1 MLGKKYSLG
10 STFESTGEQRIKLA
24 NFDELKSQGADI
36 ASFLESFKPNPGFTY
51 LHVIAMGAGEYYGCN
66 VNGDYFPEKD
76 LIARHHTF
84 VEQAK
89 VFKEHDNKPTSPSF
103 GNVVFSWYNPKMH
116 RVELILAL
124 DKIKGEEFIRRQD
137 AGEQLEVSMG
147 CFPAGTLI
155 TMADGSQKPIETV
168 APGER
173 VRTHRGRP
181 RKVVTAMTHYYTD
194 KVYTFNISGQS
205 ETLTATK
212 EHPILIRRYSDFIE
226 SGEGQ
231 CPVCGKHVRQVYTH
245 VLRKQDNLHKVY
257 LAEQNEKKYD
267 YIEQWVE
274 ASEVKLGDY
283 VVTPIYKQDSQFKSI
298 GSRDISLAR
307 LLGYFLAEG
316 SYVKNA
322 KGKYR
327 AIQFNFADTEV
338 EYHQEVLSC
347 LADMSAKKPTYQIR
361 ESKHVACISLYDK
374 DLAELFYNYIG
385 EYSHSKHLS
394 TEIFNWPQELQLAF
408 LGAYMDGDGSWNKIH
423 KALCSSTIS
432 KTLRYDIEQLAALCG
447 IKTTT
452 YNYKGKHHQIYVTKI
467 ARDGLHKLN
476 RYSTKIANDKCTWTS
491 AFLAQTFIHKDA
503 IVRKIVG
510 IKITETKNLP
520 VYNLSVEEDESFV
533 AENVAVHNC
542 RVRFDVCSICGN
554 KATAKNPYC
563 EHIKYHKREVYPDG
577 KQAYMINVNPTF
589 FDISIVRRRAD
600 KIAYVLNKVASINSA
615 ASLMGKNAEL
625 FEHLSSELETSLIPL
640 APTPDEAIFAI
651 PDNDDMQKIAAT
663 LNDREEQEKLA
674 MVKRIKAQAVRVL
687 QKGIE
692 EALPALER
700 VEPDLPVA
708 LLDRMARRHSIEDIL
723 HSFFLNAI
731 PMKPKE
737 FTRIIIVQ
745 NGIPLE
751 QFNNVLAGVRAARP
765 ANQISQ
771 GHYQKEIGSLLEKFL
786 IDRSSFLPAV
796 MHRMDKVK
804 TSAALNMNVPMAY
817 YDLNPNLNFGHVRRP
832 APYTEIN
839 QSIDAIPVYRN
850 SYAQTPVMMSPVQVE
865 EQKLRP
871 KLKEP
876 HMGPVK
882 TGLTLGALYA
892 AYKTHGALDTIL
904 KDPKNMALV
913 ALLAGLVA
921 QKLDSRKP
929 GGQENGRVKTA
940 GFVKSFGG
948 KIALPFVGVH
958 LLAGH
963 YRNQYNHGKDLNF
976 AERYVAENPDML
988 SLIAP
993 VAINYALKKHAAI
1006 ELPDD
1011 IDYDIPEED
1020 VEKIAEFSD
1029 KVSDFA
1035 NAAVPGI
1042 ILRGRRH
1049 SILSSIVDQAI
1060 DQKIINQFTSS

>member
-10 STFESTGEQRIKLA
+10 STFEATGEQRIKLA

-89 VFKEHDNKPTSPSF
+89 VFKEHDNKPTSTSF

-168 APGER
+168 APGES
-173 VRTHRGRP
+173 VRTHMGRP
-181 RKVVTAMTHYYTD
+181 RKVVTAMTHRYTG
-194 KVYTFNISGQS
+194 KMYTFTIAATPNIP
-205 ETLTATK
+205 EHTITATQ
-212 EHPILIRRYSDFIE
+212 EHPIL
-226 SGEGQ
+226 
-231 CPVCGKHVRQVYTH
+231 
-245 VLRKQDNLHKVY
+245 VY
-257 LAEQNEKKYD
+257 LDLNTAIDQA
-267 YIEQWVE
+267 E
-274 ASEVKLGDY
+274 ASLDWVDAQNIKLGDRVIQNPY
-283 VVTPIYKQDSQFKSI
+283 EESSYTVFECGEVTNIAVE
-298 GSRDISLAR
+298 DI
-307 LLGYFLAEG
+307 
-316 SYVKNA
+316 
-322 KGKYR
+322 
-327 AIQFNFADTEV
+327 ADT
-338 EYHQEVLSC
+338 
-347 LADMSAKKPTYQIR
+347 
-361 ESKHVACISLYDK
+361 
-374 DLAELFYNYIG
+374 
-385 EYSHSKHLS
+385 
-394 TEIFNWPQELQLAF
+394 
-408 LGAYMDGDGSWNKIH
+408 
-423 KALCSSTIS
+423 
-432 KTLRYDIEQLAALCG
+432 
-447 IKTTT
+447 
-452 YNYKGKHHQIYVTKI
+452 
-467 ARDGLHKLN
+467 
-476 RYSTKIANDKCTWTS
+476 
-491 AFLAQTFIHKDA
+491 
-503 IVRKIVG
+503 
-510 IKITETKNLP
+510 P

-600 KIAYVLNKVASINSA
+600 KIAYVLNKVASTDSA
-615 ASLMGKNAEL
+615 VSLMEKNAEL
-625 FEHLSSELETSLIPL
+625 FEHLGSELETSLIPL

-674 MVKRIKAQAVRVL
+674 MVKRIRAQAVRVL

-692 EALPALER
+692 EALPALEK
-700 VEPDLPVA
+700 VEPDLPAA

-731 PMKPKE
+731 PMKPRE

-751 QFNNVLAGVRAARP
+751 KFDDVLAGVRAARP
-765 ANQISQ
+765 ANQIPH

-804 TSAALNMNVPMAY
+804 TSAVLNMNVPMAY

-940 GFVKSFGG
+940 GFIKSFGG

-1011 IDYDIPEED
+1011 INYDIPEEY

-1049 SILSSIVDQAI
+1049 SILSSIVDQVI

>member
-10 STFESTGEQRIKLA
+10 STFEATGEQRIKLA

-168 APGER
+168 APGES
-173 VRTHRGRP
+173 VRTHMGRP
-181 RKVVTAMTHYYTD
+181 RKVVTAMTHRYTG
-194 KVYTFNISGQS
+194 KMYTFTIAATPNIP
-205 ETLTATK
+205 EHTITATQ
-212 EHPILIRRYSDFIE
+212 EHPIL
-226 SGEGQ
+226 
-231 CPVCGKHVRQVYTH
+231 
-245 VLRKQDNLHKVY
+245 VY
-257 LAEQNEKKYD
+257 LDLNTAIDQA
-267 YIEQWVE
+267 E
-274 ASEVKLGDY
+274 ASLDWVDAQNIKLGDRVIQNPY
-283 VVTPIYKQDSQFKSI
+283 EESSYTVFECGEVTNIAVE
-298 GSRDISLAR
+298 DI
-307 LLGYFLAEG
+307 
-316 SYVKNA
+316 
-322 KGKYR
+322 
-327 AIQFNFADTEV
+327 ADT
-338 EYHQEVLSC
+338 
-347 LADMSAKKPTYQIR
+347 
-361 ESKHVACISLYDK
+361 
-374 DLAELFYNYIG
+374 
-385 EYSHSKHLS
+385 
-394 TEIFNWPQELQLAF
+394 
-408 LGAYMDGDGSWNKIH
+408 
-423 KALCSSTIS
+423 
-432 KTLRYDIEQLAALCG
+432 
-447 IKTTT
+447 
-452 YNYKGKHHQIYVTKI
+452 
-467 ARDGLHKLN
+467 
-476 RYSTKIANDKCTWTS
+476 
-491 AFLAQTFIHKDA
+491 
-503 IVRKIVG
+503 
-510 IKITETKNLP
+510 P

-600 KIAYVLNKVASINSA
+600 KIAYVLNKVASTDSA
-615 ASLMGKNAEL
+615 VSLMEKNAEL
-625 FEHLSSELETSLIPL
+625 FEHLGSELETSLIPL

-674 MVKRIKAQAVRVL
+674 MVKRIRAQAVRVL

-692 EALPALER
+692 EALPALEK
-700 VEPDLPVA
+700 VEPDLPAA

-731 PMKPKE
+731 PMKPRE

-751 QFNNVLAGVRAARP
+751 KFDDVLAGVRAARP
-765 ANQISQ
+765 ANQIPH

-804 TSAALNMNVPMAY
+804 TSAVLNMNVPMAY

-940 GFVKSFGG
+940 GFIKSFGG

-993 VAINYALKKHAAI
+993 VVINYALKKHAAI

-1011 IDYDIPEED
+1011 INYDIPEEY

-1049 SILSSIVDQAI
+1049 SILSSIVDQVI

>member
-10 STFESTGEQRIKLA
+10 STFEATGEQRIKLA

-147 CFPAGTLI
+147 C
-155 TMADGSQKPIETV
+155 
-168 APGER
+168 
-173 VRTHRGRP
+173 
-181 RKVVTAMTHYYTD
+181 
-194 KVYTFNISGQS
+194 
-205 ETLTATK
+205 
-212 EHPILIRRYSDFIE
+212 
-226 SGEGQ
+226 
-231 CPVCGKHVRQVYTH
+231 
-245 VLRKQDNLHKVY
+245 
-257 LAEQNEKKYD
+257 
-267 YIEQWVE
+267 
-274 ASEVKLGDY
+274 
-283 VVTPIYKQDSQFKSI
+283 
-298 GSRDISLAR
+298 
-307 LLGYFLAEG
+307 
-316 SYVKNA
+316 
-322 KGKYR
+322 
-327 AIQFNFADTEV
+327 
-338 EYHQEVLSC
+338 
-347 LADMSAKKPTYQIR
+347 
-361 ESKHVACISLYDK
+361 
-374 DLAELFYNYIG
+374 
-385 EYSHSKHLS
+385 
-394 TEIFNWPQELQLAF
+394 
-408 LGAYMDGDGSWNKIH
+408 
-423 KALCSSTIS
+423 
-432 KTLRYDIEQLAALCG
+432 
-447 IKTTT
+447 
-452 YNYKGKHHQIYVTKI
+452 
-467 ARDGLHKLN
+467 
-476 RYSTKIANDKCTWTS
+476 
-491 AFLAQTFIHKDA
+491 
-503 IVRKIVG
+503 
-510 IKITETKNLP
+510 
-520 VYNLSVEEDESFV
+520 
-533 AENVAVHNC
+533 

-600 KIAYVLNKVASINSA
+600 KIAYVLNKVASVNSA
-615 ASLMGKNAEL
+615 VSLMEKNAEL
-625 FEHLSSELETSLIPL
+625 FEHLGSGLETSLIPL

-674 MVKRIKAQAVRVL
+674 MVKRIRAQAVRVL

-692 EALPALER
+692 EALPALEK
-700 VEPDLPVA
+700 VEPDLPAA

-731 PMKPKE
+731 PMKPRE

-751 QFNNVLAGVRAARP
+751 KFDDVLAGVRAARP
-765 ANQISQ
+765 ANQIPH

-786 IDRSSFLPAV
+786 MDRSSFLPAV

-839 QSIDAIPVYRN
+839 QAIDAIPVYRN
-850 SYAQTPVMMSPVQVE
+850 SYAQTPVMMRPAQVE

-921 QKLDSRKP
+921 QKFDSRKP
-929 GGQENGRVKTA
+929 GGKENDRVKTA

>member
-10 STFESTGEQRIKLA
+10 STFEATGEQRIKLA

-168 APGER
+168 APGEC
-173 VRTHRGRP
+173 VRTHMGRP
-181 RKVVTAMTHYYTD
+181 RKVVTAMTHRYTG
-194 KVYTFNISGQS
+194 KMYTFTIAATPYIP
-205 ETLTATK
+205 EHTITATQ
-212 EHPILIRRYSDFIE
+212 EHPIL
-226 SGEGQ
+226 
-231 CPVCGKHVRQVYTH
+231 
-245 VLRKQDNLHKVY
+245 VY
-257 LAEQNEKKYD
+257 LD
-267 YIEQWVE
+267 LDTVIDRTE
-274 ASEVKLGDY
+274 ASFDWIDAQNIKLGDCVIQNPY
-283 VVTPIYKQDSQFKSI
+283 EESSYTEFECGEVTNIAVE
-298 GSRDISLAR
+298 DI
-307 LLGYFLAEG
+307 
-316 SYVKNA
+316 
-322 KGKYR
+322 
-327 AIQFNFADTEV
+327 ADT
-338 EYHQEVLSC
+338 
-347 LADMSAKKPTYQIR
+347 
-361 ESKHVACISLYDK
+361 
-374 DLAELFYNYIG
+374 
-385 EYSHSKHLS
+385 
-394 TEIFNWPQELQLAF
+394 
-408 LGAYMDGDGSWNKIH
+408 
-423 KALCSSTIS
+423 
-432 KTLRYDIEQLAALCG
+432 
-447 IKTTT
+447 
-452 YNYKGKHHQIYVTKI
+452 
-467 ARDGLHKLN
+467 
-476 RYSTKIANDKCTWTS
+476 
-491 AFLAQTFIHKDA
+491 
-503 IVRKIVG
+503 
-510 IKITETKNLP
+510 P

-600 KIAYVLNKVASINSA
+600 KIAYVLNKVASTDSA
-615 ASLMGKNAEL
+615 ASLMEKNAEL
-625 FEHLSSELETSLIPL
+625 FEHLGSELETSLIPL

-663 LNDREEQEKLA
+663 LNDQEEQEKLA

-700 VEPDLPVA
+700 VEPDLPAA

-731 PMKPKE
+731 PMKPRE

-751 QFNNVLAGVRAARP
+751 QFNDVLAGVRAARP
-765 ANQISQ
+765 ANQIPH

-804 TSAALNMNVPMAY
+804 TSAVLNMNVPMAY

-940 GFVKSFGG
+940 GFIKSFGG

-1011 IDYDIPEED
+1011 INYDIPEEY

-1049 SILSSIVDQAI
+1049 SILSSIVDQVI

>member
-10 STFESTGEQRIKLA
+10 STFEATGEQRIKLA

-168 APGER
+168 APGES
-173 VRTHRGRP
+173 VRTHMGRP
-181 RKVVTAMTHYYTD
+181 RKVVTAMTHRYTG
-194 KVYTFNISGQS
+194 KMYTFTIAATPNIP
-205 ETLTATK
+205 EHTITATQ
-212 EHPILIRRYSDFIE
+212 EHPIL
-226 SGEGQ
+226 
-231 CPVCGKHVRQVYTH
+231 
-245 VLRKQDNLHKVY
+245 VY
-257 LAEQNEKKYD
+257 LDLNTAIDQA
-267 YIEQWVE
+267 E
-274 ASEVKLGDY
+274 ASLDWVDAQNIKLGDRVIQNPY
-283 VVTPIYKQDSQFKSI
+283 EESSYTVFECGEVTNIAVE
-298 GSRDISLAR
+298 DI
-307 LLGYFLAEG
+307 
-316 SYVKNA
+316 
-322 KGKYR
+322 
-327 AIQFNFADTEV
+327 ADT
-338 EYHQEVLSC
+338 
-347 LADMSAKKPTYQIR
+347 
-361 ESKHVACISLYDK
+361 
-374 DLAELFYNYIG
+374 
-385 EYSHSKHLS
+385 
-394 TEIFNWPQELQLAF
+394 
-408 LGAYMDGDGSWNKIH
+408 
-423 KALCSSTIS
+423 
-432 KTLRYDIEQLAALCG
+432 
-447 IKTTT
+447 
-452 YNYKGKHHQIYVTKI
+452 
-467 ARDGLHKLN
+467 
-476 RYSTKIANDKCTWTS
+476 
-491 AFLAQTFIHKDA
+491 
-503 IVRKIVG
+503 
-510 IKITETKNLP
+510 P

-600 KIAYVLNKVASINSA
+600 KIAYVLNKVASTDSA
-615 ASLMGKNAEL
+615 VSLMEKNAEL
-625 FEHLSSELETSLIPL
+625 FEHLGSELETSLIPL

-674 MVKRIKAQAVRVL
+674 MVKRIRAQAVRVL

-692 EALPALER
+692 EALPALEK
-700 VEPDLPVA
+700 VEPDLPAA

-731 PMKPKE
+731 PMKPRE

-751 QFNNVLAGVRAARP
+751 KFDDVLAGVRAARP
-765 ANQISQ
+765 ANQIPH

-804 TSAALNMNVPMAY
+804 TSAVLNMNVPMAY

-892 AYKTHGALDTIL
+892 AYKTHGVLDTIL

-940 GFVKSFGG
+940 GFIKSFGG

>member
-10 STFESTGEQRIKLA
+10 STFEATGEQRIKLA

-168 APGER
+168 APGES
-173 VRTHRGRP
+173 VRTHMGRP
-181 RKVVTAMTHYYTD
+181 RKVVTAMTHRYTG
-194 KVYTFNISGQS
+194 KMYTFTIAATPNIP
-205 ETLTATK
+205 EHTITATQ
-212 EHPILIRRYSDFIE
+212 EHPIL
-226 SGEGQ
+226 
-231 CPVCGKHVRQVYTH
+231 
-245 VLRKQDNLHKVY
+245 VY
-257 LAEQNEKKYD
+257 LDLNTAIDQA
-267 YIEQWVE
+267 E
-274 ASEVKLGDY
+274 ASLDWVDAQNIKLGDRVIQNPY
-283 VVTPIYKQDSQFKSI
+283 EESSYTVFECGEVTNIAVE
-298 GSRDISLAR
+298 DI
-307 LLGYFLAEG
+307 
-316 SYVKNA
+316 
-322 KGKYR
+322 
-327 AIQFNFADTEV
+327 ADT
-338 EYHQEVLSC
+338 
-347 LADMSAKKPTYQIR
+347 
-361 ESKHVACISLYDK
+361 
-374 DLAELFYNYIG
+374 
-385 EYSHSKHLS
+385 
-394 TEIFNWPQELQLAF
+394 
-408 LGAYMDGDGSWNKIH
+408 
-423 KALCSSTIS
+423 
-432 KTLRYDIEQLAALCG
+432 
-447 IKTTT
+447 
-452 YNYKGKHHQIYVTKI
+452 
-467 ARDGLHKLN
+467 
-476 RYSTKIANDKCTWTS
+476 
-491 AFLAQTFIHKDA
+491 
-503 IVRKIVG
+503 
-510 IKITETKNLP
+510 P

-600 KIAYVLNKVASINSA
+600 KIAYVLNKVASTDSA
-615 ASLMGKNAEL
+615 VSLMEKNAEL
-625 FEHLSSELETSLIPL
+625 FEHLGSELETSLIPL

-674 MVKRIKAQAVRVL
+674 MVKRIRAQAVRVL

-692 EALPALER
+692 EALPALEK
-700 VEPDLPVA
+700 VEPDLPAA

-731 PMKPKE
+731 PMKPRE

-751 QFNNVLAGVRAARP
+751 KFDDVLAGVRAARP
-765 ANQISQ
+765 ANQIPH

-786 IDRSSFLPAV
+786 MDRSSFLPAV

-850 SYAQTPVMMSPVQVE
+850 SYAQTPVMMSPAQVE

-921 QKLDSRKP
+921 QKLDFRKP

-940 GFVKSFGG
+940 GFIKSFGG

>member
-10 STFESTGEQRIKLA
+10 STFEATGEQRIKLA

-168 APGER
+168 APGEC
-173 VRTHRGRP
+173 VRTHMGRP
-181 RKVVTAMTHYYTD
+181 RKVVTAMTHRYTG
-194 KVYTFNISGQS
+194 KMYTFTIAATPNIP
-205 ETLTATK
+205 EHTITATQ
-212 EHPILIRRYSDFIE
+212 EHPIL
-226 SGEGQ
+226 
-231 CPVCGKHVRQVYTH
+231 VYIDLNIT
-245 VLRKQDNLHKVY
+245 LGR
-257 LAEQNEKKYD
+257 AEAGFDWVAAQN
-267 YIEQWVE
+267 I
-274 ASEVKLGDY
+274 KLGDRVIQNPHEESSY
-283 VVTPIYKQDSQFKSI
+283 TAFECGKVINIIVE
-298 GSRDISLAR
+298 DI
-307 LLGYFLAEG
+307 
-316 SYVKNA
+316 
-322 KGKYR
+322 
-327 AIQFNFADTEV
+327 ADT
-338 EYHQEVLSC
+338 
-347 LADMSAKKPTYQIR
+347 
-361 ESKHVACISLYDK
+361 
-374 DLAELFYNYIG
+374 
-385 EYSHSKHLS
+385 
-394 TEIFNWPQELQLAF
+394 
-408 LGAYMDGDGSWNKIH
+408 
-423 KALCSSTIS
+423 
-432 KTLRYDIEQLAALCG
+432 
-447 IKTTT
+447 
-452 YNYKGKHHQIYVTKI
+452 
-467 ARDGLHKLN
+467 
-476 RYSTKIANDKCTWTS
+476 
-491 AFLAQTFIHKDA
+491 
-503 IVRKIVG
+503 
-510 IKITETKNLP
+510 P

-600 KIAYVLNKVASINSA
+600 KIAYVLNKVASVNSA
-615 ASLMGKNAEL
+615 ASLMEKNAEL
-625 FEHLSSELETSLIPL
+625 FEHLGSELETSLIPL

-651 PDNDDMQKIAAT
+651 LDNDDMQKIAAT

-692 EALPALER
+692 EALPALEK

-751 QFNNVLAGVRAARP
+751 QFNDVLAGVRAARP

-804 TSAALNMNVPMAY
+804 TSAVLNMNVPMAY
-817 YDLNPNLNFGHVRRP
+817 YDLNPNLNFGHVHRP

-940 GFVKSFGG
+940 GFIKSFGG

-1011 IDYDIPEED
+1011 INYDIPEEY

-1049 SILSSIVDQAI
+1049 SILSSIVDQVI

>member
-10 STFESTGEQRIKLA
+10 STFEATGEQRIKLA

-168 APGER
+168 APGES
-173 VRTHRGRP
+173 VRTHMGRP
-181 RKVVTAMTHYYTD
+181 RKVVTAMTHRYTG
-194 KVYTFNISGQS
+194 KMYTFTIAATPNIP
-205 ETLTATK
+205 EHTITATQ
-212 EHPILIRRYSDFIE
+212 EHPIL
-226 SGEGQ
+226 
-231 CPVCGKHVRQVYTH
+231 
-245 VLRKQDNLHKVY
+245 VY
-257 LAEQNEKKYD
+257 LDLNTAIDQA
-267 YIEQWVE
+267 E
-274 ASEVKLGDY
+274 ASLDWVDAQNIKLGDRVIQNPY
-283 VVTPIYKQDSQFKSI
+283 EESSYTVFECGEVTNIAVE
-298 GSRDISLAR
+298 DI
-307 LLGYFLAEG
+307 
-316 SYVKNA
+316 
-322 KGKYR
+322 
-327 AIQFNFADTEV
+327 ADT
-338 EYHQEVLSC
+338 
-347 LADMSAKKPTYQIR
+347 
-361 ESKHVACISLYDK
+361 
-374 DLAELFYNYIG
+374 
-385 EYSHSKHLS
+385 
-394 TEIFNWPQELQLAF
+394 
-408 LGAYMDGDGSWNKIH
+408 
-423 KALCSSTIS
+423 
-432 KTLRYDIEQLAALCG
+432 
-447 IKTTT
+447 
-452 YNYKGKHHQIYVTKI
+452 
-467 ARDGLHKLN
+467 
-476 RYSTKIANDKCTWTS
+476 
-491 AFLAQTFIHKDA
+491 
-503 IVRKIVG
+503 
-510 IKITETKNLP
+510 P

-542 RVRFDVCSICGN
+542 RVRFDICSICGN

-600 KIAYVLNKVASINSA
+600 KIAYVLNKVASVNSV
-615 ASLMGKNAEL
+615 ASLMEKNAEL
-625 FEHLSSELETSLIPL
+625 FEHLGSELETSLIPL

-731 PMKPKE
+731 PMKPRE

-751 QFNNVLAGVRAARP
+751 KFNDVLAGVRAARP
-765 ANQISQ
+765 ASQIPH

-786 IDRSSFLPAV
+786 MDRSSFLPAV

-850 SYAQTPVMMSPVQVE
+850 SYAQTPVMMSPAQVA

-871 KLKEP
+871 TLKEP

-892 AYKTHGALDTIL
+892 AYKTHGVLDTIL

-940 GFVKSFGG
+940 GFIKSFGG

>member
-10 STFESTGEQRIKLA
+10 STFEATGEQRIKLA

-168 APGER
+168 APGES
-173 VRTHRGRP
+173 VRTHMGRP
-181 RKVVTAMTHYYTD
+181 RKVVTAMTHRYTG
-194 KVYTFNISGQS
+194 KMYTFTIAATPNIPKH
-205 ETLTATK
+205 TITATQ
-212 EHPILIRRYSDFIE
+212 EHPIL
-226 SGEGQ
+226 
-231 CPVCGKHVRQVYTH
+231 
-245 VLRKQDNLHKVY
+245 VY
-257 LAEQNEKKYD
+257 LDLNTVIDRA
-267 YIEQWVE
+267 E
-274 ASEVKLGDY
+274 ASLDWIDAQNIKLGDHVIQNPY
-283 VVTPIYKQDSQFKSI
+283 EESSYTVFECGEVINI
-298 GSRDISLAR
+298 AVEDI
-307 LLGYFLAEG
+307 
-316 SYVKNA
+316 
-322 KGKYR
+322 
-327 AIQFNFADTEV
+327 ADT
-338 EYHQEVLSC
+338 
-347 LADMSAKKPTYQIR
+347 
-361 ESKHVACISLYDK
+361 
-374 DLAELFYNYIG
+374 
-385 EYSHSKHLS
+385 
-394 TEIFNWPQELQLAF
+394 
-408 LGAYMDGDGSWNKIH
+408 
-423 KALCSSTIS
+423 
-432 KTLRYDIEQLAALCG
+432 
-447 IKTTT
+447 
-452 YNYKGKHHQIYVTKI
+452 
-467 ARDGLHKLN
+467 
-476 RYSTKIANDKCTWTS
+476 
-491 AFLAQTFIHKDA
+491 
-503 IVRKIVG
+503 
-510 IKITETKNLP
+510 P

-600 KIAYVLNKVASINSA
+600 KIAYVLNKVASTDSA
-615 ASLMGKNAEL
+615 VSLMEKNAEL
-625 FEHLSSELETSLIPL
+625 FEHLGSELETSLIPL

-731 PMKPKE
+731 PMKPRE

-751 QFNNVLAGVRAARP
+751 KFDDVLAGVRAARP
-765 ANQISQ
+765 ANQIPH

-786 IDRSSFLPAV
+786 MDRSSFLPAV

-850 SYAQTPVMMSPVQVE
+850 SYAQTPVMMSPAQVE

-940 GFVKSFGG
+940 GFIKSFGG

-976 AERYVAENPDML
+976 AEQYVAENPDML

-1049 SILSSIVDQAI
+1049 SILSSIVDQVI

>member
-10 STFESTGEQRIKLA
+10 STFEATGEQRIKLA

-147 CFPAGTLI
+147 C
-155 TMADGSQKPIETV
+155 
-168 APGER
+168 
-173 VRTHRGRP
+173 
-181 RKVVTAMTHYYTD
+181 
-194 KVYTFNISGQS
+194 
-205 ETLTATK
+205 
-212 EHPILIRRYSDFIE
+212 
-226 SGEGQ
+226 
-231 CPVCGKHVRQVYTH
+231 
-245 VLRKQDNLHKVY
+245 
-257 LAEQNEKKYD
+257 
-267 YIEQWVE
+267 
-274 ASEVKLGDY
+274 
-283 VVTPIYKQDSQFKSI
+283 
-298 GSRDISLAR
+298 
-307 LLGYFLAEG
+307 
-316 SYVKNA
+316 
-322 KGKYR
+322 
-327 AIQFNFADTEV
+327 
-338 EYHQEVLSC
+338 
-347 LADMSAKKPTYQIR
+347 
-361 ESKHVACISLYDK
+361 
-374 DLAELFYNYIG
+374 
-385 EYSHSKHLS
+385 
-394 TEIFNWPQELQLAF
+394 
-408 LGAYMDGDGSWNKIH
+408 
-423 KALCSSTIS
+423 
-432 KTLRYDIEQLAALCG
+432 
-447 IKTTT
+447 
-452 YNYKGKHHQIYVTKI
+452 
-467 ARDGLHKLN
+467 
-476 RYSTKIANDKCTWTS
+476 
-491 AFLAQTFIHKDA
+491 
-503 IVRKIVG
+503 
-510 IKITETKNLP
+510 
-520 VYNLSVEEDESFV
+520 
-533 AENVAVHNC
+533 

-600 KIAYVLNKVASINSA
+600 KIAYVLNKVASVNSA
-615 ASLMGKNAEL
+615 ASLMEKNAEL
-625 FEHLSSELETSLIPL
+625 FEHLGSELETSLIPL

-663 LNDREEQEKLA
+663 LNDQEEQEKLA

-751 QFNNVLAGVRAARP
+751 QFNDVLAGVRAARP

-804 TSAALNMNVPMAY
+804 TSAVLNMNVPMAY

-940 GFVKSFGG
+940 GFIKSFGG

-1011 IDYDIPEED
+1011 INYDIPEEY

>member
-10 STFESTGEQRIKLA
+10 STFEATGEQRIKLA

-155 TMADGSQKPIETV
+155 TMADGSQKSIETV
-168 APGER
+168 APGEC
-173 VRTHRGRP
+173 VRTHMGRS
-181 RKVVTAMTHYYTD
+181 RKVVTAMTHRYTG
-194 KVYTFNISGQS
+194 KMYTFTIAATPNIP
-205 ETLTATK
+205 EHTITATQ
-212 EHPILIRRYSDFIE
+212 EHPIL
-226 SGEGQ
+226 
-231 CPVCGKHVRQVYTH
+231 
-245 VLRKQDNLHKVY
+245 VY
-257 LAEQNEKKYD
+257 LD
-267 YIEQWVE
+267 LDTVIDRTE
-274 ASEVKLGDY
+274 ASFDWIDAQNIKLGDCVIQNPY
-283 VVTPIYKQDSQFKSI
+283 EESSYTEFECGEVTNIAVE
-298 GSRDISLAR
+298 DI
-307 LLGYFLAEG
+307 
-316 SYVKNA
+316 
-322 KGKYR
+322 
-327 AIQFNFADTEV
+327 ADT
-338 EYHQEVLSC
+338 
-347 LADMSAKKPTYQIR
+347 
-361 ESKHVACISLYDK
+361 
-374 DLAELFYNYIG
+374 
-385 EYSHSKHLS
+385 
-394 TEIFNWPQELQLAF
+394 
-408 LGAYMDGDGSWNKIH
+408 
-423 KALCSSTIS
+423 
-432 KTLRYDIEQLAALCG
+432 
-447 IKTTT
+447 
-452 YNYKGKHHQIYVTKI
+452 
-467 ARDGLHKLN
+467 
-476 RYSTKIANDKCTWTS
+476 
-491 AFLAQTFIHKDA
+491 
-503 IVRKIVG
+503 
-510 IKITETKNLP
+510 P

-600 KIAYVLNKVASINSA
+600 KIAYVLNKVASVNSA
-615 ASLMGKNAEL
+615 ASLMEKNAEL
-625 FEHLSSELETSLIPL
+625 FEHLGSELETSLIPL

-674 MVKRIKAQAVRVL
+674 MVKRIRAQAVRVL

-692 EALPALER
+692 EALPALEK
-700 VEPDLPVA
+700 VEPDLPAA

-731 PMKPKE
+731 PMKPRE

-751 QFNNVLAGVRAARP
+751 KFDDVLAGVRAARP
-765 ANQISQ
+765 ANQIPH

-786 IDRSSFLPAV
+786 MDRSSFLPAV

-850 SYAQTPVMMSPVQVE
+850 SYAQTPVMMSPAQVE

-921 QKLDSRKP
+921 QKFDSRKP
-929 GGQENGRVKTA
+929 GGKENDRVKTA

>member
-10 STFESTGEQRIKLA
+10 STFEATGEQRIKLA

-168 APGER
+168 APGES
-173 VRTHRGRP
+173 VRTHMGRP
-181 RKVVTAMTHYYTD
+181 RKVVTTMTHRYTG
-194 KVYTFNISGQS
+194 KMYTFTIAATPNIP
-205 ETLTATK
+205 EHTITATQ
-212 EHPILIRRYSDFIE
+212 EHPIL
-226 SGEGQ
+226 
-231 CPVCGKHVRQVYTH
+231 
-245 VLRKQDNLHKVY
+245 VY
-257 LAEQNEKKYD
+257 LDLNTAIDQA
-267 YIEQWVE
+267 E
-274 ASEVKLGDY
+274 ASLDWVDAQNIKLGDRVIQNPY
-283 VVTPIYKQDSQFKSI
+283 EESSYTVFECGEVTNIAVE
-298 GSRDISLAR
+298 DI
-307 LLGYFLAEG
+307 
-316 SYVKNA
+316 
-322 KGKYR
+322 
-327 AIQFNFADTEV
+327 ADT
-338 EYHQEVLSC
+338 
-347 LADMSAKKPTYQIR
+347 
-361 ESKHVACISLYDK
+361 
-374 DLAELFYNYIG
+374 
-385 EYSHSKHLS
+385 
-394 TEIFNWPQELQLAF
+394 
-408 LGAYMDGDGSWNKIH
+408 
-423 KALCSSTIS
+423 
-432 KTLRYDIEQLAALCG
+432 
-447 IKTTT
+447 
-452 YNYKGKHHQIYVTKI
+452 
-467 ARDGLHKLN
+467 
-476 RYSTKIANDKCTWTS
+476 
-491 AFLAQTFIHKDA
+491 
-503 IVRKIVG
+503 
-510 IKITETKNLP
+510 P

-600 KIAYVLNKVASINSA
+600 KIAYVLNKVASTDSA
-615 ASLMGKNAEL
+615 VSLMEKNAEL
-625 FEHLSSELETSLIPL
+625 FEHLGSELETSLIPL

-663 LNDREEQEKLA
+663 LNDQEEQEKLA
-674 MVKRIKAQAVRVL
+674 MVKRIRAQAVRVL

-692 EALPALER
+692 EALPALEK
-700 VEPDLPVA
+700 VEPDLPAA

-723 HSFFLNAI
+723 RSFFLNAI
-731 PMKPKE
+731 PMKPRE

-751 QFNNVLAGVRAARP
+751 KFNDVLAGVRAARP
-765 ANQISQ
+765 ANQIPH

-786 IDRSSFLPAV
+786 MDRSSFLPAV

-850 SYAQTPVMMSPVQVE
+850 SYAQTPVMMSPAQVE

-921 QKLDSRKP
+921 QKFDSRKP

-940 GFVKSFGG
+940 GFIKSFGG

>member
-10 STFESTGEQRIKLA
+10 STFEATGEQRIKLA

-147 CFPAGTLI
+147 C
-155 TMADGSQKPIETV
+155 
-168 APGER
+168 
-173 VRTHRGRP
+173 
-181 RKVVTAMTHYYTD
+181 
-194 KVYTFNISGQS
+194 
-205 ETLTATK
+205 
-212 EHPILIRRYSDFIE
+212 
-226 SGEGQ
+226 
-231 CPVCGKHVRQVYTH
+231 
-245 VLRKQDNLHKVY
+245 
-257 LAEQNEKKYD
+257 
-267 YIEQWVE
+267 
-274 ASEVKLGDY
+274 
-283 VVTPIYKQDSQFKSI
+283 
-298 GSRDISLAR
+298 
-307 LLGYFLAEG
+307 
-316 SYVKNA
+316 
-322 KGKYR
+322 
-327 AIQFNFADTEV
+327 
-338 EYHQEVLSC
+338 
-347 LADMSAKKPTYQIR
+347 
-361 ESKHVACISLYDK
+361 
-374 DLAELFYNYIG
+374 
-385 EYSHSKHLS
+385 
-394 TEIFNWPQELQLAF
+394 
-408 LGAYMDGDGSWNKIH
+408 
-423 KALCSSTIS
+423 
-432 KTLRYDIEQLAALCG
+432 
-447 IKTTT
+447 
-452 YNYKGKHHQIYVTKI
+452 
-467 ARDGLHKLN
+467 
-476 RYSTKIANDKCTWTS
+476 
-491 AFLAQTFIHKDA
+491 
-503 IVRKIVG
+503 
-510 IKITETKNLP
+510 
-520 VYNLSVEEDESFV
+520 
-533 AENVAVHNC
+533 

-600 KIAYVLNKVASINSA
+600 KIAYVLNKVASVNSA
-615 ASLMGKNAEL
+615 ASLMEKNAEL
-625 FEHLSSELETSLIPL
+625 FEHLGSELETSLIPL

-651 PDNDDMQKIAAT
+651 PDNDDMQKIAAP

-674 MVKRIKAQAVRVL
+674 MVKRIRAQAVHVL

-692 EALPALER
+692 EALPALEK
-700 VEPDLPVA
+700 VEPDLPAA

-731 PMKPKE
+731 SMKPRE

-751 QFNNVLAGVRAARP
+751 KFDDVLAGVRAARP
-765 ANQISQ
+765 ASRIPK

-786 IDRSSFLPAV
+786 MDRSSFLPAV

-850 SYAQTPVMMSPVQVE
+850 SYAQTPVMMSPAQVE

-921 QKLDSRKP
+921 QKFDSRKP
-929 GGQENGRVKTA
+929 GGKENGRVKTA

-1020 VEKIAEFSD
+1020 IEKIAEFSD

>member
-10 STFESTGEQRIKLA
+10 STFEATGEQRIKLA
-24 NFDELKSQGADI
+24 NFDELKSQGAEDI

-168 APGER
+168 APGES
-173 VRTHRGRP
+173 VRTHMGRP
-181 RKVVTAMTHYYTD
+181 RKVVTAMTHRYTG
-194 KVYTFNISGQS
+194 KMYTFTIAATPNIP
-205 ETLTATK
+205 EHTITATQ
-212 EHPILIRRYSDFIE
+212 EHPIL
-226 SGEGQ
+226 
-231 CPVCGKHVRQVYTH
+231 
-245 VLRKQDNLHKVY
+245 VY
-257 LAEQNEKKYD
+257 LDLNTAIDQA
-267 YIEQWVE
+267 E
-274 ASEVKLGDY
+274 ASLDWVDAQNIKLGDRVIQNPY
-283 VVTPIYKQDSQFKSI
+283 EESSYTVFECGEVTNIAVE
-298 GSRDISLAR
+298 DI
-307 LLGYFLAEG
+307 
-316 SYVKNA
+316 
-322 KGKYR
+322 
-327 AIQFNFADTEV
+327 ADT
-338 EYHQEVLSC
+338 
-347 LADMSAKKPTYQIR
+347 
-361 ESKHVACISLYDK
+361 
-374 DLAELFYNYIG
+374 
-385 EYSHSKHLS
+385 
-394 TEIFNWPQELQLAF
+394 
-408 LGAYMDGDGSWNKIH
+408 
-423 KALCSSTIS
+423 
-432 KTLRYDIEQLAALCG
+432 
-447 IKTTT
+447 
-452 YNYKGKHHQIYVTKI
+452 
-467 ARDGLHKLN
+467 
-476 RYSTKIANDKCTWTS
+476 
-491 AFLAQTFIHKDA
+491 
-503 IVRKIVG
+503 
-510 IKITETKNLP
+510 P

-542 RVRFDVCSICGN
+542 RVRFDICSICGN

-600 KIAYVLNKVASINSA
+600 KIAYVLNKVASVNSV
-615 ASLMGKNAEL
+615 ASLMEKNAEL
-625 FEHLSSELETSLIPL
+625 FEHLGSELETSLIPL

-731 PMKPKE
+731 PMKPRE

-751 QFNNVLAGVRAARP
+751 KFNDVLAGVRAARP
-765 ANQISQ
+765 ASQIPH

-786 IDRSSFLPAV
+786 MDRSSFLPAV

-850 SYAQTPVMMSPVQVE
+850 SYAQTPVMMSPAQVE

-871 KLKEP
+871 TLKEP

-892 AYKTHGALDTIL
+892 AYKTHGVLDTIL

-940 GFVKSFGG
+940 GFIKSFGG

>member
-10 STFESTGEQRIKLA
+10 STFEATGEQRIKLA

-147 CFPAGTLI
+147 C
-155 TMADGSQKPIETV
+155 
-168 APGER
+168 
-173 VRTHRGRP
+173 
-181 RKVVTAMTHYYTD
+181 
-194 KVYTFNISGQS
+194 
-205 ETLTATK
+205 
-212 EHPILIRRYSDFIE
+212 
-226 SGEGQ
+226 
-231 CPVCGKHVRQVYTH
+231 
-245 VLRKQDNLHKVY
+245 
-257 LAEQNEKKYD
+257 
-267 YIEQWVE
+267 
-274 ASEVKLGDY
+274 
-283 VVTPIYKQDSQFKSI
+283 
-298 GSRDISLAR
+298 
-307 LLGYFLAEG
+307 
-316 SYVKNA
+316 
-322 KGKYR
+322 
-327 AIQFNFADTEV
+327 
-338 EYHQEVLSC
+338 
-347 LADMSAKKPTYQIR
+347 
-361 ESKHVACISLYDK
+361 
-374 DLAELFYNYIG
+374 
-385 EYSHSKHLS
+385 
-394 TEIFNWPQELQLAF
+394 
-408 LGAYMDGDGSWNKIH
+408 
-423 KALCSSTIS
+423 
-432 KTLRYDIEQLAALCG
+432 
-447 IKTTT
+447 
-452 YNYKGKHHQIYVTKI
+452 
-467 ARDGLHKLN
+467 
-476 RYSTKIANDKCTWTS
+476 
-491 AFLAQTFIHKDA
+491 
-503 IVRKIVG
+503 
-510 IKITETKNLP
+510 
-520 VYNLSVEEDESFV
+520 
-533 AENVAVHNC
+533 

-600 KIAYVLNKVASINSA
+600 KIAYVLNKVASVNST
-615 ASLMGKNAEL
+615 ASLMEKNAEL
-625 FEHLSSELETSLIPL
+625 FEHLGSELETSLIPL

-687 QKGIE
+687 QKGIK

-731 PMKPKE
+731 PMKPRE

-751 QFNNVLAGVRAARP
+751 QFNDVLAGVRAARP

-804 TSAALNMNVPMAY
+804 TSAVLNMNVPMAY

-929 GGQENGRVKTA
+929 GGQENGKVKTA
-940 GFVKSFGG
+940 GFIKSFGG

-1011 IDYDIPEED
+1011 INYDIPEEY